1 MVLFVWPQAARTV
14 EPMWPCLSAMKMFR
28 TTLGHQLWRGLGVC
42 RRQNW
47 PGPRFIGRLY
57 CPVMVSGK
65 AEGSALTTVNIQAI
79 IFTSIVMQRHH
90 HALTSKPVWRHVVR
104 IPFTFFL
111 QLLLFPFLKG
121 FVQKKVDAVARKEI
135 PVILPK
141 VQVAAVRAKYTCT
154 LLMWLCMKWHCN
166 WCMVVWCTQNVHRD
180 GSSFKWHQP
189 CSLTAKQH
197 CV

>member
-1 MVLFVWPQAARTV
+1 
-14 EPMWPCLSAMKMFR
+14 
-28 TTLGHQLWRGLGVC
+28 
-42 RRQNW
+42 
-47 PGPRFIGRLY
+47 
-57 CPVMVSGK
+57 MVSGK

-154 LLMWLCMKWHCN
+154 LLMWLCMK
-166 WCMVVWCTQNVHRD
+166 
-180 GSSFKWHQP
+180 
-189 CSLTAKQH
+189 
-197 CV
+197 